1 MLVNDTAMTGAFKFR
16 RRRLQNKIE
25 WGCCRAPQLHPPI
38 KMSWPPFRAKN
49 FLKYLNERGYTDVK
63 PTNHEENL
71 KALAEHIA
79 VPFETFMAMN
89 PIAYGLKAFLPQHAN
104 EVLCTLLG
112 STAYV
117 ELVELHYTPKKK
129 SVSFYGTRS
138 KSCLP
143 SSLSLTAEELSIA
156 RTLMQLSSC

>member
-1 MLVNDTAMTGAFKFR
+1 MT
-16 RRRLQNKIE
+16 
-25 WGCCRAPQLHPPI
+25 
-38 KMSWPPFRAKN
+38 WPPFRARN

-63 PTNHEENL
+63 PSTHEENL
-71 KALAEHIA
+71 KALAQHIA

-112 STAYV
+112 STAYI

-129 SVSFYGTRS
+129 TVSYGTRS
-138 KSCLP
+138 KSSY
-143 SSLSLTAEELSIA
+143 SSELTAEELSIA
-156 RTLMQLSSC
+156 RTLMQLSC